1 LGFWVV
7 AEAALSRQMPEIQID
22 NIHPQK
28 AGFR

>member
-1 LGFWVV
+1 LKFWVV
-7 AEAALSRQMPEIQID
+7 AEEALNRQMPGIQID